1 MRLVVCVFGIIILGI
16 GILMI
21 NMYPHYAGAKMLWF
35 GFAVSIAG
43 VLTSAI
49 ALASDPDFYL

>member
-1 MRLVVCVFGIIILGI
+1 MRLVVCVFGIIIIGI

-21 NMYPHYAGAKMLWF
+21 NMYPHYAGLKMLWF
-35 GFAVSIAG
+35 GYGVAVAG
-43 VLTSAI
+43 VVTSVL